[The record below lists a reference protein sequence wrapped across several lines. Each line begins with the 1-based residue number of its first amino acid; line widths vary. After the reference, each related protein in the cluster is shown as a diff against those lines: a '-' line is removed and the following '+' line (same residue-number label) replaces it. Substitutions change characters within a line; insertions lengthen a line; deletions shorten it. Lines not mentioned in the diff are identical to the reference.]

1 MDNSNE
7 KVGAEGQRNG
17 LLRAKVLP
25 ALALSLAAFVTAPVV
40 AQTTVVDGTLTVG
53 SDITYP
59 PYVYFEDKQPAGF
72 DADFSTLM
80 ADKLGLELNI
90 IDTRFA
96 DLVLGLRANRF
107 DMVASALYVTPERAK
122 QIDYVPYLKT
132 GSSII
137 AMKDSVHTP
146 ATPQDLC
153 GLKVSNIRAASW
165 RPKVLEVAESYCKA
179 EGKPGVE
186 MLEYPTSPE
195 AFLALRSGAVDVMME
210 DAAVAHQM
218 ASSMDGAI
226 KVTSTELIF
235 PIVIGLGVSKNNSEL
250 RDALSAALD
259 EARASGEYQA
269 LLEKYGLAAP
279 SEAEIAES
287 LQAEG

>member
-1 MDNSNE
+1 MNISTE
-7 KVGAEGQRNG
+7 KFGTATKFQDG
-17 LLRAKVLP
+17 LLAKVLP
-25 ALALSLAAFVTAPVV
+25 GVALALATVFVAAPATAQNTV
-40 AQTTVVDGTLTVG
+40 ADGTLTVG

-59 PYVYFEDKQPAGF
+59 PYVYFEDKEPAGF
-72 DADFSTLM
+72 DADFSKLM
-80 ADKLGLELNI
+80 ADKLGLELNM

-137 AMKDSVHTP
+137 AMQDSAHVP
-146 ATPQDLC
+146 VAPQDLC

-165 RPKVLEVAESYCKA
+165 RPKVLEVAESYCKP
-179 EGKPGVE
+179 EGKPGIE

-195 AFLALRSGAVDVMME
+195 AYLALRSGAADVMME

-218 ASSMDGAI
+218 VSDRGDI
-226 KVTSTELIF
+226 QVTSTELIY
-235 PIVIGLGVSKNNSEL
+235 PIVIGLGVSKNNPEL
-250 RDALSAALD
+250 RDALSNALD
-259 EARASGEYQA
+259 DARSSGEYQA
-269 LLEKYGLAAP
+269 LLDKYGLGAP
-279 SEAEIAES
+279 TEAEIEES
-287 LQAEG
+287 LQPQG